1 MNDVKII
8 QWIMIQKFYQQALK
22 NEKWLLNLIRTRIMI
37 QNFDQKVLKTE
48 KWPPIFLSEL
58 SHFYCFIAFISVE
71 FTSRHFFN
79 VELNSIISL

>member
-1 MNDVKII
+1 
-8 QWIMIQKFYQQALK
+8 
-22 NEKWLLNLIRTRIMI
+22 MI